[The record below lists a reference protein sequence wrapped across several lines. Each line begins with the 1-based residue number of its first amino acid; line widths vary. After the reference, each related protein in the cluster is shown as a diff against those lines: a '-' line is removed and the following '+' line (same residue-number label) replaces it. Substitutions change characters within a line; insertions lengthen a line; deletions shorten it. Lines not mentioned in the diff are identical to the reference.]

1 MTIKGILVSLTL
13 EHQFFSIFMA
23 TYLPTILLNI
33 INQESWLKKLLKL
46 NCKHMQATNYVQ
58 GDLKYDMILTLNI
71 TSLMVL
77 TSIYLSV
84 SASLPNTSVIKP
96 IEEWL
101 LFNLTYPFMVILV
114 NIAMQV
120 YIVQKMNL
128 FKCLNFSLWKV
139 YQLSGWNLFREGKRW
154 KLMERKKSSWN
165 WHISGQI
172 LWTQQFMCPFA

>member
-1 MTIKGILVSLTL
+1 MIRTLHFYCINKIKFDLFSFARLESFQTVDLPAYTIQNWNATEMEDMTIKGILVSLTL

-84 SASLPNTSVIKP
+84 SASLPSTSVIKP

-120 YIVQKMNL
+120 NL
-128 FKCLNFSLWKV
+128 
-139 YQLSGWNLFREGKRW
+139 LFRK
-154 KLMERKKSSWN
+154 
-165 WHISGQI
+165 
-172 LWTQQFMCPFA
+172 WTCSNV

>member
-1 MTIKGILVSLTL
+1 
-13 EHQFFSIFMA
+13 
-23 TYLPTILLNI
+23 
-33 INQESWLKKLLKL
+33 
-46 NCKHMQATNYVQ
+46 MQATNYVQ

-128 FKCLNFSLWKV
+128 FKCFNFSLWKV
-139 YQLSGWNLFREGKRW
+139 YQQSGWNLFREGKR
-154 KLMERKKSSWN
+154 
-165 WHISGQI
+165 
-172 LWTQQFMCPFA
+172 